1 MKSIKNKAI
10 FSTLAMGGVAVL
22 LVAGCGTS
30 AGNNTN
36 GTSPTTG
43 QSTGQS
49 TGQAA
54 GNTTSAGTNASAEKT
69 SAINVTAQTNANAQ
83 PQAGT
88 IVIGTDDT
96 YPPDEYTNASGQLLG
111 FDVDLGDA
119 LGQVLHKKVIWKPTA
134 WDGII
139 PGLQANKYDAIISF
153 MNVTPE
159 RAKQIQFIPYGSFGQ
174 VIVTKANSTEN
185 ITTINDLKGKKV
197 GVQIGTTSED
207 AVKTVGGA
215 IIKEYNTFPDALND
229 LANGRIDAVVVDES
243 VGRYYMTKDPGVFK
257 ISGQP
262 FLSEPVGIGLRK
274 NDTQLDQ
281 QLQQAFSTL
290 QKNGTYNKI
299 YTYWF
304 GAPSK

>member
-1 MKSIKNKAI
+1 MKIINKKEI
-10 FSTLAMGGVAVL
+10 FSTFAMGGVAVL
-22 LVAGCGTS
+22 LVAGCGANT
-30 AGNNTN
+30 GNNAASAN
-36 GTSPTTG
+36 PTTG
-43 QSTGQS
+43 QS
-49 TGQAA
+49 A
-54 GNTTSAGTNASAEKT
+54 GNTTASQAAAFNAKT
-69 SAINVTAQTNANAQ
+69 SAIHVMAQTNPNAE

-96 YPPDEYTNASGQLLG
+96 YPPDEYTNAGGQILG

-153 MNVTPE
+153 MNVTPQRE
-159 RAKQIQFIPYGSFGQ
+159 KQIQFIPYGTFGQ

-185 ITTINDLKGKKV
+185 IKTINDLKGKKV

-207 AVKTVGGA
+207 ALKTVGGVN
-215 IIKEYNTFPDALND
+215 IKEYNTFPDALND
-229 LANGRIDAVVVDES
+229 LANGRINAVVVDES

-257 ISGQP
+257 IAGKP

-274 NDTQLDQ
+274 NETKLAKQLTQALN
-281 QLQQAFSTL
+281 TIE
-290 QKNGTYNKI
+290 KNGTYNKI